1 MGFNYAK
8 FEEDLF
14 QEVMKHMETLLDYKY
29 NEQEWGIVE
38 RFDGLSKEL
47 EKEYERIC
55 AENED
60 DCEARKAHNDKIFAC
75 CKNVMKQF
83 KQTALYKE
91 FDSLSLNATIWEYLS
106 DEEMLQTYEEING
119 KENAAEY
126 RKSLFGE

>member
-14 QEVMKHMETLLDYKY
+14 QEVMKHMETQLDKKEDLYAFSLDYYPQVTVSIGFWANTCSYLKECMERNSEYYLDYKY

-38 RFDGLSKEL
+38 RFD
-47 EKEYERIC
+47 
-55 AENED
+55 
-60 DCEARKAHNDKIFAC
+60 
-75 CKNVMKQF
+75 
-83 KQTALYKE
+83 
-91 FDSLSLNATIWEYLS
+91 SLSLNATIWEYFS

-126 RKSLFGE
+126 RKFLFGE